1 MPACNLTDFS
11 ITIQGK
17 QAPYTATARYDGATA
32 SASFAPSVN
41 DPDWRSVL
49 YDLEQTMFSADESA
63 IKAIGSRLFRAL
75 FRADVRDLWIAAR
88 ADLEHERIEG
98 LRLRLD
104 LQPADVSAL
113 PWEALYDADRNI
125 AFAASSQITLVRVA
139 TLYRH
144 LGPAR
149 RLRVEL
155 PLRVLIAAPDD
166 PGGQLDSVRE
176 IANTQQVLQTLGPR
190 YVTVETMTGRFGI
203 TDLRRRLAQ
212 SKPTVLH
219 FIGHGEPDGLWL
231 WRRNQPV
238 LVTSASWRS
247 VMERSASV
255 KLILL
260 NACLAAQTVGHDLFA
275 GVSMQM
281 LQVGVP
287 AVIGMQTPIRD
298 DAAIDF
304 AHFLYEELIY
314 GPCAGIID
322 QALSSAR
329 SALYAVDPGDFS
341 YGVPILWLN
350 SDDGRIFIPES
361 GGDIR
366 AVEAD
371 AVPTKPPVIDLEAE
385 AKWLAHIQQETS
397 VNRLPAAYHFL
408 ASKWSNLLEELANL
422 LTQIEAITAREVD
435 DGLAQKIA
443 EYRRYKAAALRLR
456 RLIEEAAG

>member
-1 MPACNLTDFS
+1 MSACNLTDFS

-17 QAPYTATARYDGATA
+17 EAPYTVDARYDRA
-32 SASFAPSVN
+32 SAGSTFAPSIN

-49 YDLEQTMFSADESA
+49 YDLEQTMFSTDEPT

-75 FRADVRDLWIAAR
+75 FQGDVRDLWIAAR

-104 LQPADVSAL
+104 LQPADVAAL

-125 AFAASSQITLVRVA
+125 AFAASSRITLVRVA

-144 LGPAR
+144 LGPSR

-155 PLRVLIAAPDD
+155 PLRVLIVAPDD

-190 YVTVETMTGRFGI
+190 YVAVETMTGRFGI
-203 TDLRRRLAQ
+203 TDLRRRLAA

-255 KLILL
+255 KLVLL
-260 NACLAAQTVGHDLFA
+260 NACLAAQTVGQDLFA

-304 AHFLYEELIY
+304 AHFLYEELIH

-341 YGVPILWLN
+341 YGVPVLWLN
-350 SDDGRIFIPES
+350 SEDGRIFIPDTGE
-361 GGDIR
+361 DIQP
-366 AVEAD
+366 AEA
-371 AVPTKPPVIDLEAE
+371 PPVPAKPKPIDLEAE
-385 AKWLAHIQQETS
+385 AQWLAHMQQETS
-397 VNRLPAAYHFL
+397 VERLPAAYHFL
-408 ASKWSNLLEELANL
+408 RSKWHNLLEELASL
-422 LTQIEAITAREVD
+422 LTQIEAIVARED
-435 DGLAQKIA
+435 ENGLPQKIA
-443 EYRRYKAAALRLR
+443 DYRRYKAAALRLR
-456 RLIEEAAG
+456 RLIEEAAA